1 MRVLIVGVFHN
12 HQEKKSRADSAEV
25 QQAKDALENQLREAI
40 ESRKVEFIGEESK
53 HGVETIAKRL
63 ADQHMP
69 RILWVNIDM
78 TDDEEKAAGI
88 FDALQDRPFDADFD
102 DEGRLMRRYH
112 RIPEDETRECFFAE
126 KIRNHAKGAQSVL
139 VVCGLCH
146 MAPLEEKLEKACDQV
161 EASCLDSTI

>member
-53 HGVETIAKRL
+53 HGVETMAKRL
-63 ADQHMP
+63 ADQHIP

-78 TDDEEKAAGI
+78 TDDEARAAGVP
-88 FDALQDRPFDADFD
+88 DASARNAKRRFL
-102 DEGRLMRRYH
+102 DEDTMTWREC
-112 RIPEDETRECFFAE
+112 RIPEDEIRERFFIDKIKKKWRNAE
-126 KIRNHAKGAQSVL
+126 SIL
-139 VVCGLCH
+139 IVCGH
-146 MAPLEEKLEKACDQV
+146 GHV
-161 EASCLDSTI
+161 EALRAKFQELGDRAEVCVS